1 MATVLMADDN
11 PEMRLL
17 LTNVLQQQGH
27 LVIEAADG
35 DDLLFWVKEEKPDVI
50 LLDLHMPKMDGF
62 KTLEKLKSE
71 EHSKDIPV
79 IIISASQN
87 RDDMAMAHELG
98 AHGFIPKPWAAHD
111 LATRIDWALTT
122 KWGGDKSA

>member
-17 LTNVLQQQGH
+17 LTNILQQQGH

-50 LLDLHMPKMDGF
+50 PVDLQMPKMDGF
-62 KTLEKLKSE
+62 KVLEALKADDSV
-71 EHSKDIPV
+71 KDIPV
-79 IIISASQN
+79 IVISASQN
-87 RDDMAMAHELG
+87 KADMAMAHELG
-98 AHGFIPKPWAAHD
+98 AHGYIPKPWSAHD

-122 KWGGDKSA
+122 RWGS

>member
-17 LTNVLQQQGH
+17 LTNILQQQGH

-50 LLDLHMPKMDGF
+50 LLDLQMPKMDGF
-62 KTLEKLKSE
+62 KVLEALKVIE
-71 EHSKDIPV
+71 GVKDIPV
-79 IIISASQN
+79 IVISASQN
-87 RDDMAMAHELG
+87 KADMAMAHELG
-98 AHGFIPKPWAAHD
+98 AHGYIPKPWSAHD
-111 LATRIDWALTT
+111 LATRIDWVLATR
-122 KWGGDKSA
+122 

>member
-27 LVIEAADG
+27 MVIEASDG
-35 DDLLFWVKEEKPDVI
+35 DDLLFWAKEERPDVI
-50 LLDLHMPKMDGF
+50 LLDIQMPKMDGF
-62 KTLEKLKSE
+62 KVLEKQKADDSLK
-71 EHSKDIPV
+71 DVPV
-79 IIISASQN
+79 IIISASQ
-87 RDDMAMAHELG
+87 RKEDMALAHELG

-111 LATRIDWALTT
+111 LATRIDWALTSS
-122 KWGGDKSA
+122 WGDK

>member
-27 LVIEAADG
+27 MVIEASDG
-35 DDLLFWVKEEKPDVI
+35 DDLLFWAKEERPDVI
-50 LLDLHMPKMDGF
+50 LLDIQMPKMDGF
-62 KTLEKLKSE
+62 KVLEKQKADDSLK
-71 EHSKDIPV
+71 DVPV
-79 IIISASQN
+79 IIISASQ
-87 RDDMAMAHELG
+87 RKEDMALAHELG

-111 LATRIDWALTT
+111 LAIRIDWAPTSS
-122 KWGGDKSA
+122 WVDK

>member
-17 LTNVLQQQGH
+17 LTNILQQQGH

-50 LLDLHMPKMDGF
+50 LLDLQMPKMDGF
-62 KTLEKLKSE
+62 KVLEALKVIE
-71 EHSKDIPV
+71 GVKDIPV
-79 IIISASQN
+79 IVISASQN
-87 RDDMAMAHELG
+87 KADMAMAHELG
-98 AHGFIPKPWAAHD
+98 AHGYIPKPWSAHD
-111 LATRIDWALTT
+111 LATRIDWALATR
-122 KWGGDKSA
+122 WGS

>member
-17 LTNVLQQQGH
+17 LTNILQQQGH

-50 LLDLHMPKMDGF
+50 LVDLQMPKMDGF
-62 KTLEKLKSE
+62 KVLEALKADDSV
-71 EHSKDIPV
+71 KDIPV
-79 IIISASQN
+79 IVISASQN
-87 RDDMAMAHELG
+87 KADMAMAHELG
-98 AHGFIPKPWAAHD
+98 AHGYIPKPWSAHD
-111 LATRIDWALTT
+111 LATRIDWALAT
-122 KWGGDKSA
+122 KWGS

>member
-17 LTNVLQQQGH
+17 LTNILQQQGH

-50 LLDLHMPKMDGF
+50 LLDLQMPKMDGF
-62 KTLEKLKSE
+62 KVLEALRE
-71 EHSKDIPV
+71 IEGVKDIPV
-79 IIISASQN
+79 IVISASQN
-87 RDDMAMAHELG
+87 KGDMAMAHELG
-98 AHGFIPKPWAAHD
+98 AHGFIPKPWSAHD
-111 LATRIDWALTT
+111 LATRIDWALAT
-122 KWGGDKSA
+122 KWGA

>member
-17 LTNVLQQQGH
+17 LTNILQQQGH

-35 DDLLFWVKEEKPDVI
+35 DDLLFWIKEERPDVI

-62 KTLEKLKSE
+62 KVLEALQNLEGYS
-71 EHSKDIPV
+71 DIPV
-79 IIISASQN
+79 IVITASQN
-87 RDDMAMAHELG
+87 KADMALAHELG
-98 AHGFIPKPWAAHD
+98 AHSFIPKPWSAHD

-122 KWGGDKSA
+122 KWGG

>member
-17 LTNVLQQQGH
+17 LTNILQQQGH

-50 LLDLHMPKMDGF
+50 LLDLQMPKMDGF
-62 KTLEKLKSE
+62 KVLEALKGIE
-71 EHSKDIPV
+71 GVKDIPV
-79 IIISASQN
+79 IVISASQN
-87 RDDMAMAHELG
+87 KADMAMAHELG
-98 AHGFIPKPWAAHD
+98 AHGYIPKPWSAHD
-111 LATRIDWALTT
+111 LATRIDWALATR
-122 KWGGDKSA
+122 WGG